1 MSLKRWRRWLNS
13 LAQPGPRP
21 PVALRPPRLKAWLRL
36 EEFEVRLVP
45 SCSGTV
51 AAGSLTVSCDSADN
65 TVTVDHAG
73 TNTTVNG
80 APFADASFTAIRI
93 NTGTGGGTVNL
104 NATPGKPTTVN
115 EVSGNPATVEL
126 SPATHN
132 LDTIQGAV
140 TVNGATASGSNLVI
154 NDQAHATATTYTL
167 TASSVARP
175 GAVAITYNTMFDMTV
190 NGGSGANT
198 YNVTNTGAE
207 VLLTTG
213 SGNDVVNVTATSPA
227 GPLNVQ
233 TGSGTTTVNVSPTA
247 HNLDAIQGDVSV
259 LGRGPST
266 LVVNDQAHTANTTYS
281 MNNPFGDTFTVAR
294 PGSGTVS
301 YFGVDFVT
309 VNSGSGANTY
319 NVNSTDA
326 GLTTLNTG
334 NGNDVVNVEATTPLT
349 INGGTGGVAV
359 NLSPTAHNLG
369 NIGSDVTVNGGS
381 VSLDSLTLNDQA
393 RTANITYT
401 LAGSSVFWSDAF
413 AVSFNNR
420 IRTLTVNGGSGA
432 NTYEITGTG
441 ASTLTTLTTGNG
453 NDVVNITATSASRP
467 LAVREGSGTVIVNV
481 SPAAHNLDA
490 IQGAVTVDGG
500 TGTDTLN
507 VNDQSHNISATYT
520 LTASSVAR
528 PGAATITYGSLP
540 MNFVNVN
547 VGGGHNT
554 CNVTN
559 TGALNL
565 TTLNTVAA
573 ADAVINVEAT
583 APSRALTI
591 QENGGGEGS
600 VNFSPTAHNL
610 DAIQGTVTVNPVS
623 GFANVVANDQ
633 AHTANTTYT
642 QSGAT
647 LTRSGAATI
656 NYGPSPGLNVVT
668 VNGGSGANTYN
679 VTDTK
684 ATRLTTL
691 TTGNGNDVVNVEATF
706 VDINGSHSL
715 TINGGTGSVA
725 VNLSPT
731 ARNLDTLGG
740 NVTLNG
746 SSTGFTT
753 LTLNDQAHPVGNF
766 FVLNASLVSLPQTR
780 FISFNQIN
788 ALIINGGT
796 GTVAIGNTFN
806 VQSTA
811 ANTAVTIHAGGRND
825 TINVGNAA
833 NTLDDIHGPLTV
845 DGQAGTD
852 TLNVNDQGSTTPHL
866 YSVTST
872 RVIRAPGGPTIDYS
886 NIEILNFHPG
896 VTILPPPGNG
906 NTVDV
911 ESTDANTAVEVDAGG
926 DITVNVGN
934 DQTGLDDLQGP
945 VLVLANGGT
954 EDMVGLNVN
963 DQITADGQQ
972 YSLAQGGVTRTG
984 AAPISYEGIQAVVVN
999 GGGGGNLFDVEGV
1012 SPGTPATI
1020 NTGLGNNLVRMRQHD
1035 LINDALALNG
1045 QGKSDALGYRA
1056 YTTDVYVNLQTG
1068 TATDIASFTGIRNLT
1083 GGGGNNILVGDGT
1096 QDSITG
1102 GSGRNLLISGG
1113 GTGQLTGGGAG
1124 DILIGGVTAYDQ
1136 DPDSLEAIL
1145 AYWAGSTDDYATR
1158 VANLRQGNGVPQ
1170 LEAGITVFDGGAAN
1184 TLTGNG
1190 DEIQGA
1196 LNLFYVTEAGTITDQ
1211 QPDEV
1216 AVDIDAG
1223 SAPRGGSGS
1232 PSRFRPPI
1240 TPAGAAPDE
1249 RSGQLG
1255 PTAHAAPHGLGGG
1268 TAGLL
1273 PRGAHPPNSVEQAL
1287 PLDLVGCSGWQP
1299 FGGLDLGIW

>member
-13 LAQPGPRP
+13 RARPGPRP
-21 PVALRPPRLKAWLRL
+21 PVAPRPPRPKAWLRL
-36 EEFEVRLVP
+36 EEFETRLAP
-45 SCSGTV
+45 SCSSTV
-51 AAGSLTVSCDSADN
+51 AAGVLTVSCDSANN

-73 TNTTVNG
+73 TNTTVDG

-93 NTGTGGGTVNL
+93 TTGTGGGTVNL
-104 NATPGKPTTVN
+104 NATPAKPTTVN
-115 EVSGNPATVEL
+115 AVSGNPAIVEL
-126 SPATHN
+126 SPTAQN

-140 TVNGATASGSNLVI
+140 TVNGAAASGSELEI
-154 NDQAHATATTYTL
+154 HDQTHAAATTYAL

-175 GAVAITYNTMFDMTV
+175 GAVTITYSTMSLITV
-190 NGGSGANT
+190 NGGSGANA
-198 YNVTNTGAE
+198 YNVSNTGAR
-207 VLLTTG
+207 VLLITG
-213 SGNDVVNVTATSPA
+213 PGNDVVNVTATSP
-227 GPLNVQ
+227 GGFLDVR
-233 TGSGTTTVNVSPTA
+233 TGSGTATVNLSPTA

-259 LGRGPST
+259 LGGGPST
-266 LVVNDQAHTANTTYS
+266 LVVNDQAHTANTTYAL
-281 MNNPFGDTFTVAR
+281 NPLDQVTPVR
-294 PGSGTVS
+294 PGAARVTSS
-301 YFGVDFVT
+301 GVDFVT
-309 VNSGSGANTY
+309 VNGGSGANTY
-319 NVNSTDA
+319 NVFGTDA

-334 NGNDVVNVEATTPLT
+334 NGNDVVNATATGDPLT

-369 NIGSDVTVNGGS
+369 SIGSDVAVNGGS
-381 VSLDSLTLNDQA
+381 AGLNSLTLNDQA
-393 RTANITYT
+393 RTANLTYT
-401 LAGSSVFWSDAF
+401 LTGSSVFWSGAF
-413 AVSFNNR
+413 AISFNNR
-420 IRTLTVNGGSGA
+420 INTLTVNGGSGA
-432 NTYEITGTG
+432 NTYEIDGTG

-453 NDVVNITATSASRP
+453 NDVANITATSPSRP
-467 LAVREGSGTVIVNV
+467 LAVREGAGTATVNV
-481 SPAAHNLDA
+481 SPVAHNLNA
-490 IQGAVTVDGG
+490 IQGGVTVNGG

-507 VNDQSHNISATYT
+507 INDQAHNISATYT

-540 MNFVNVN
+540 MNFVTVN

-565 TTLNTVAA
+565 TTLNTVAD

-591 QENGGGEGS
+591 QENGGGDGL
-600 VNFSPTAHNL
+600 VNVSPTAHNL

-623 GFANVVANDQ
+623 GFANVVVNDQ

-647 LTRSGAATI
+647 LTRPGAATI
-656 NYGPSPGLNVVT
+656 TYGPSPGGNVVT

-679 VTDTK
+679 VIDTK

-691 TTGNGNDVVNVEATF
+691 NTGNGNDVVNVESTF

-715 TINGGTGSVA
+715 TVNGGTGGVA

-731 ARNLDTLGG
+731 AHNLDDIRGDVTVNGG
-740 NVTLNG
+740 SAG
-746 SSTGFTT
+746 FSS
-753 LTLNDQAHPVGNF
+753 LTLNDQAFSTGNDF
-766 FVLNASLVSLPQTR
+766 FVSASV
-780 FISFNQIN
+780 ISRGFTPAAFRFNQIN
-788 ALIINGGT
+788 TLIINGST
-796 GTVAIGNTFN
+796 GTVAIGNTFD
-806 VQSTA
+806 VQSIA
-811 ANTAVTIHAGGRND
+811 ANTAVTIHAGGRDD
-825 TINVGNAA
+825 TITVGNAA
-833 NTLDDIHGPLTV
+833 NTLDDIRGPLTV

-852 TLNVNDQGSTTPHL
+852 TLNINDQGSTTPHL

-872 RVIRAPGGPTIDYS
+872 RVIRAPGGPTINYS
-886 NIEILNFHPG
+886 NIERLNFHSG
-896 VTILPPPGNG
+896 RTILPPPGNG

-911 ESTDANTAVEVDAGG
+911 ESTDANTAVEIAAGG

-945 VLVLANGGT
+945 VLVLAQGDP

-963 DQITADGQQ
+963 DQMTAGGQE
-972 YSLAQGGVTRTG
+972 YSLAQGDVTRTG
-984 AAPISYEGIQAVVVN
+984 AAPVSYEGIQAVVVN
-999 GGGGGNLFDVEGV
+999 GGGGGNLFDVDGV

-1035 LINDALALNG
+1035 LINDALVLNG
-1045 QGKSDALGYRA
+1045 QGTSDALGYRA

-1068 TATDIASFTGIRNLT
+1068 TATDIASFTGIHNLT

-1102 GSGRNLLISGG
+1102 GTGRNLLISGG
-1113 GTGQLTGGGAG
+1113 GSGTLTGGGAG
-1124 DILIGGVTAYDQ
+1124 DILIGGITAYDQ
-1136 DPDSLEAIL
+1136 DPDSLAAIL

-1170 LEAGITVFDGGAAN
+1170 LEAGISVFDGGAAN

-1190 DEIQGA
+1190 DETQGV
-1196 LNLFYVTEAGTITDQ
+1196 LNLFYVTEAGSITDQ

-1223 SAPRGGSGS
+1223 TAPYGGSGR
-1232 PSRFRPPI
+1232 PSRFRPLT

-1255 PTAHAAPHGLGGG
+1255 PTAHAAPQDLGGPV
-1268 TAGLL
+1268 GLL
-1273 PRGAHPPNSVEQAL
+1273 PHGARPPHSVEPTLA
-1287 PLDLVGCSGWQP
+1287 LDLVWCGGWQP
-1299 FGGLDLGIW
+1299 FGGLDLGTW